1 MIIYASLQ
9 HQSFED
15 LFRVGF
21 FVSRLY
27 ERQKKK
33 KTYNFPEPHLQ
44 HCSHNQG
51 HPAGAVIIE
60 TFVTSKNFSPFIS
73 RELLL
78 DMRGV
83 ICFEIFLQV
92 SLCPIKNPVV
102 EIAQAQVLKLLKF
115 GLFQLIVVCNV

>member
-1 MIIYASLQ
+1 LGNFFLQIVSSDVIIYASLQ

-27 ERQKKK
+27 ERQKK

-60 TFVTSKNFSPFIS
+60 TFVPSKNFSPVIS

-83 ICFEIFLQV
+83 ICFEILLQV
-92 SLCPIKNPVV
+92 SLCPIKNPVG
-102 EIAQAQVLKLLKF
+102 EIVQAQDFELL
-115 GLFQLIVVCNV
+115 

>member
-1 MIIYASLQ
+1 M
-9 HQSFED
+9 
-15 LFRVGF
+15 
-21 FVSRLY
+21 SRLIY
-27 ERQKKK
+27 VKKK
-33 KTYNFPEPHLQ
+33 ITYNFSVSHLQ
-44 HCSHNQG
+44 HCSQNQG

-60 TFVTSKNFSPFIS
+60 TFVTSKNFSPVIS

-102 EIAQAQVLKLLKF
+102 EIAQAQVLKLQKF
-115 GLFQLIVVCNV
+115 GLFPAHCRLQRVIMDCM